1 MIFTYYVSL
10 IITHHSQLVSRDLLD
25 RDRPILD
32 KPSCSRLE
40 KLPRQQARLGGS
52 QQYLLGPANLLQQV
66 SPALFVELGG
76 HLVQKEDGPFAGDL
90 SHPTQML
97 SYFSSI
103 DEWEAVYPVQQQ
115 VQENAA
121 TPLPVIPVIPVAA
134 QQSPQAAQPVSQPET
149 APDLEPEPL
158 PDLPMVEVGAIV
170 EISGEYACNGCGMQR
185 TWLKGDCI
193 EACDNVECLDSKAGW
208 KLLCD
213 LF

>member
-1 MIFTYYVSL
+1 MDYHIVSL
-10 IITHHSQLVSRDLLD
+10 SDEEAKNSQIEDLFDRRLRRSINDHIRIVGIMLRKEQPASSELLD
-25 RDRPILD
+25 WLEAWTREF
-32 KPSCSRLE
+32 SEAGSRLIVV
-40 KLPRQQARLGGS
+40 
-52 QQYLLGPANLLQQV
+52 PATADQFE
-66 SPALFVELGG
+66 AL
-76 HLVQKEDGPFAGDL
+76 DL

-103 DEWEAVYPVQQQ
+103 DEWEAVYPTQQQ